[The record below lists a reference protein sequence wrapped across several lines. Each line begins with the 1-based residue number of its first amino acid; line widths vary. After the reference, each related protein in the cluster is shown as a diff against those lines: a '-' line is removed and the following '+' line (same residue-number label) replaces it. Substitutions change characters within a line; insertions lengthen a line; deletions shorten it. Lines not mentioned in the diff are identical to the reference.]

1 MRKLE
6 VLFNPCNEMILE
18 CSLDCL
24 VEEVWGEKF
33 VYICSWK
40 VGRERLTLTVS
51 TRLVTWER
59 ATYEEVR
66 DNSVTEP

>member
-1 MRKLE
+1 MRDFE

-33 VYICSWK
+33 VYIRSWE
-40 VGRERLTLTVS
+40 VGCEWLT
-51 TRLVTWER
+51 
-59 ATYEEVR
+59 
-66 DNSVTEP
+66 